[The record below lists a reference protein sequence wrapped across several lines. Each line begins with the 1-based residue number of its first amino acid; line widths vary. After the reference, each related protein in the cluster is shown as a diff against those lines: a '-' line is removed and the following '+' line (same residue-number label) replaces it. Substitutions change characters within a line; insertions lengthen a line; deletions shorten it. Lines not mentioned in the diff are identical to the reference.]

1 MFLEKKKNTT
11 KPQTNLSL
19 AVDGLFSVALQ
30 ARAAEQVP
38 VGAGRHLLEGVLA
51 VAAAAL
57 DALARVRVLLLVQ
70 RRRQRL
76 VLQLQ
81 GEGGAKI
88 SRSATA
94 VHSSRTV
101 HHDIVLAH
109 KRAPPDRAITWIVL
123 DCLF

>member
-1 MFLEKKKNTT
+1 MKNTT
-11 KPQTNLSL
+11 TQQTNLSL
-19 AVDGLFSVALQ
+19 AVDGFFSVALK

-57 DALARVRVLLLVQ
+57 DALAGVRVLLLVQ

-76 VLQLQ
+76 VLQL
-81 GEGGAKI
+81 GKN
-88 SRSATA
+88 SMSATA

-101 HHDIVLAH
+101 HHVLAH
-109 KRAPPDRAITWIVL
+109 VRAPPDRAITWMVL